1 MKLFTMADRDTEI
14 LVFTYFLAILLI
26 IGLIFI
32 ICSYT
37 AWFRPRGSADERRS
51 FVETINRGV
60 SVSHHGSSESDRL
73 LGGGYV

>member
-1 MKLFTMADRDTEI
+1 MLFTMEGRDTEI
-14 LVFTYFLAILLI
+14 VVFTYFLAILLI

-51 FVETINRGV
+51 FVETINHSAPV
-60 SVSHHGSSESDRL
+60 SSNGTSESDRL
-73 LGGGYV
+73 LGSGHV

>member
-26 IGLIFI
+26 IGLVFI

-51 FVETINRGV
+51 FAETINHGV
-60 SVSHHGSSESDRL
+60 SVPHHGSSENDRL
-73 LGGGYV
+73 LDSGHV